1 MKITSVEIS
10 VFELPIYPVLTKVVP
25 VGNPSE
31 LRWQQAFPKGGAVP
45 IQIMQVITDEGING
59 ICTVGDWRYTELTW
73 RQIAQ
78 LRELVIGENPLERDL
93 LLSKLN
99 AVSRFF
105 EPGWFGGFDN
115 CLWDI
120 EGKVKNLPVSKLLGG
135 AKQKIQAYYNTAGGT
150 AEDLIRDGEIGIEAG
165 FTVLKDHL
173 PFGARKNI
181 EIFREFRKVF
191 GESIGLMHD
200 AALVNY
206 TFDEAV
212 RVGKEL
218 EDLNFVWLEE
228 PLPDR
233 HHKDY
238 VNLCKQLKIP
248 VAGAE
253 TLMNEP
259 EISKLWLE
267 SGAIDILRVNGRHGT
282 TPILNASK
290 FAAQL
295 NTTVEPNAYGPLF
308 GIVHAH
314 IDCGISNIDW
324 FENAPPARGAEM
336 GEEIGL
342 LNPIRP
348 VSGWVSPPSGPGW
361 GSEWDWLQ
369 FEKKRIAVL

>member
-1 MKITSVEIS
+1 MKITSIEIS

-173 PFGARKNI
+173 PFGAQKNI
-181 EIFREFRKVF
+181 ETFREFRKH
-191 GESIGLMHD
+191 L
-200 AALVNY
+200 A
-206 TFDEAV
+206 
-212 RVGKEL
+212 
-218 EDLNFVWLEE
+218 
-228 PLPDR
+228 
-233 HHKDY
+233 
-238 VNLCKQLKIP
+238 
-248 VAGAE
+248 
-253 TLMNEP
+253 
-259 EISKLWLE
+259 
-267 SGAIDILRVNGRHGT
+267 
-282 TPILNASK
+282 
-290 FAAQL
+290 
-295 NTTVEPNAYGPLF
+295 TVS
-308 GIVHAH
+308 V
-314 IDCGISNIDW
+314 
-324 FENAPPARGAEM
+324 
-336 GEEIGL
+336 
-342 LNPIRP
+342 
-348 VSGWVSPPSGPGW
+348 
-361 GSEWDWLQ
+361 
-369 FEKKRIAVL
+369 